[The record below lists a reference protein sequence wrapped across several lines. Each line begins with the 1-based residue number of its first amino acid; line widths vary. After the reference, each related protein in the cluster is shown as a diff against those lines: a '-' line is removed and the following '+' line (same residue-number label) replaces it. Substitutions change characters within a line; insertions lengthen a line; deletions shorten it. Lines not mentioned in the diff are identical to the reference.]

1 MSLPLKAKIVR
12 LYGGKKEVIN
22 TKIITRF
29 DCYNIFF
36 SYPFQ
41 NMNSFA
47 LQDIAD
53 ISANESITYI
63 MKDKNVILS
72 LQKGQRL
79 YI

>member
-1 MSLPLKAKIVR
+1 MPLKAKIVR
-12 LYGGKKEVIN
+12 LYGGKEELIN
-22 TKIITRF
+22 TKIASRF

-53 ISANESITYI
+53 ISANEFIMYI
-63 MKDKNVILS
+63 MKDKNLIL
-72 LQKGQRL
+72 
-79 YI
+79 

>member
-1 MSLPLKAKIVR
+1 MSMPLKAKIVR
-12 LYGGKKEVIN
+12 LYGGKKELIN

-29 DCYNIFF
+29 NCSNIFF

-53 ISANESITYI
+53 ISANESIMYI
-63 MKDKNVILS
+63 MKDKNLIL
-72 LQKGQRL
+72 
-79 YI
+79 